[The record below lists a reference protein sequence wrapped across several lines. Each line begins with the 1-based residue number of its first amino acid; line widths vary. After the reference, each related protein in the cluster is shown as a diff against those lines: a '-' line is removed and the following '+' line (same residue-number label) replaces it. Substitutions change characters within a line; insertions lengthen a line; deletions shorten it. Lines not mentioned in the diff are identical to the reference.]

1 MLIVTSLQWLLYD
14 MECIHSMMLLLTA
27 RSSDSW
33 LLALSL
39 PNDHIFIVVQLL
51 ILYDVI
57 RHTTL
62 AAVHEAKQLLF
73 YLGADNQVEHFSE
86 WL

>member
-1 MLIVTSLQWLLYD
+1 M
-14 MECIHSMMLLLTA
+14 
-27 RSSDSW
+27 
-33 LLALSL
+33 LALSL

-57 RHTTL
+57 CHTTL

-73 YLGADNQVEHFSE
+73 YLGADNQVERFSE